1 MEWSKEYF
9 KKLRSCLQEQRVEAN
24 FCFAWKAEDEDQT
37 KYVT

>member
-9 KKLRSCLQEQRVEAN
+9 KKLRSCLQEQKAEAN
-24 FCFAWKAEDEDQT
+24 YSFASKAEDEDQT